1 MATRYRPAVPGLRGI
16 NLNLLVAL
24 DALLSEGSVTRA
36 AERLGL
42 SQSAM
47 SHNLANLRALFDD
60 PLFVRT
66 PEGMEPTARAR
77 ALSAP
82 LRAALYD
89 LERVVASEP
98 SFDPA
103 TARRGFT
110 VATADFVAARLGAD
124 VIATLAAV
132 APGVDL
138 SVRPPPPGSLSEAF
152 LAERLDL
159 AILPGE
165 ARHAELD
172 SEPLMEEPWACAMR
186 RGHPAESQAWDVAT
200 YAACEHV
207 IVSPTG
213 RGSSAVDT
221 ELESRGLAR
230 HVRCRVPSFLIA
242 PPIVAR
248 SELVLTAPRSQLDL
262 FVGLD
267 LVIRELPL
275 SLRPLTLHAVWHRR
289 DATAPE
295 QLWFRR
301 LIREAA
307 GRRSGARGASS

>member
-1 MATRYRPAVPGLRGI
+1 MRRALHMATRYRPAVPGLRGI

-47 SHNLANLRALFDD
+47 SHNLANLRVLFDD

-138 SVRPPPPGSLSEAF
+138 SVRPPPPG
-152 LAERLDL
+152 
-159 AILPGE
+159 G
-165 ARHAELD
+165 RHAAVRVGGWQCD
-172 SEPLMEEPWACAMR
+172 VGGWTCHR
-186 RGHPAESQAWDVAT
+186 R
-200 YAACEHV
+200 
-207 IVSPTG
+207 
-213 RGSSAVDT
+213 
-221 ELESRGLAR
+221 
-230 HVRCRVPSFLIA
+230 
-242 PPIVAR
+242 
-248 SELVLTAPRSQLDL
+248 
-262 FVGLD
+262 
-267 LVIRELPL
+267 
-275 SLRPLTLHAVWHRR
+275 RPLL
-289 DATAPE
+289 
-295 QLWFRR
+295 
-301 LIREAA
+301 
-307 GRRSGARGASS
+307 